1 MANNVKAMV
10 ALYRGL
16 MVYKPPPK
24 LSLIGWSDRYRRVAA
39 KTSASPGHWR
49 TSSQP
54 VCFGPMAAVLDP
66 GTHTVSIMA
75 GTQILK
81 TEFLL
86 NVACYYIHQDPSP
99 ILFVQPTQGAATSFS
114 KERFAPTVEATP
126 ALRSAIEPPKYR
138 DSENTITHKDYAGG
152 SIDFVGANSPVDLSS
167 RPKRI
172 ILCDEI
178 DKYPISAGAEGD
190 PLKLAEER
198 ASTYHTV
205 GRAKFVRTCS
215 PTVKDFSRIEREYL
229 ASDQR
234 RCYLTCP
241 YCYHEQTL
249 TWQNVRWDQDKAGN
263 YLPDTAAISCAE
275 CGVVWSESD
284 RIAALDALET
294 APGHGWRETKPF
306 LCCEETHA
314 PSLWDDRGRSLCPV
328 CQQPSPYAGH
338 AGFHVSKLYSKRHRL
353 PEIVTEF
360 LEAKNDAELL
370 KKFTNS
376 ALAELWAPKY
386 SATFNSH
393 ALLARAELYSGADL
407 PEAVKIITGFC
418 DTQIDRL
425 EIQLIGW
432 GEQEEAW
439 PFQYTIIHQDPAQ
452 PQAWR
457 ELDAILQTRFTTV
470 TGRPLRVAAFGV
482 DWGGSHGDQVLSY
495 CRARRGRRIF
505 ACKGFSGSK
514 PIWPG
519 RGSKAKSGDV
529 FFAVGVDTA
538 KAAIYAKLR
547 IDAPE
552 PGVAKPGFI
561 HFPTAENFNSEYFE
575 QLNSERQEVRVRF
588 GQRYLAWVQI
598 RERNEA
604 LDTFVGCLAMRKSLP
619 RNIARGLEYSVQGP
633 AQQNPVQR
641 GEPETGSAPPAPSQ
655 APPQPRQPQPE
666 AGQHQAY
673 HEVFQAANRPPSWI
687 GQRRGWMNRG
697 E

>member
-1 MANNVKAMV
+1 MAKLLKATV

-16 MVYKPPPK
+16 VIYKPPPK
-24 LSLIGWSDRYRRVAA
+24 LSLIEWSDRYRRVAA

-54 VCFGPMAAVLDP
+54 VCFGPMSAVLDHD
-66 GTHTVSIMA
+66 THTVSIMA

-81 TEFLL
+81 TEFLI
-86 NVACYYIHQDPSP
+86 NVASYFICQDPSP

-114 KERFAPTVEATP
+114 KERFSPTIEATP

-152 SIDFVGANSPVDLSS
+152 GIDFVGANSPVDLSS

-178 DKYPISAGAEGD
+178 DKYPVSAGNEGD

-215 PTVKDFSRIEREYL
+215 PTVKDFSRIEREFL

-241 YCYHEQTL
+241 YCYREQTL
-249 TWQNVRWDQDKAGN
+249 TWANVRWDRDEQGN
-263 YLPDTAAISCAE
+263 HLPDTAAISCAE
-275 CGVVWSESD
+275 CGVVWTERD
-284 RIAALDALET
+284 RIAALDALEH
-294 APGHGWRETKPF
+294 ASDYGWRQTRVF
-306 LCCEETHA
+306 ACCGENHVPT
-314 PSLWDDRGRSLCPV
+314 LWDDRGRSLCPL
-328 CQQPSPYAGH
+328 CHQPSPYQGH

-353 PEIVTEF
+353 PEIVQEF
-360 LEAKNDAELL
+360 LDAKGDAELL
-370 KKFTNS
+370 KKWTNS
-376 ALAELWAPKY
+376 ALAELWAPQY

-393 ALLARAELYSGADL
+393 ALLARAEPYSGDDL
-407 PEAVKIITGFC
+407 PEAVKVVTGFC
-418 DTQIDRL
+418 DVQGDRL
-425 EIQLIGW
+425 EVQLIGW
-432 GEQEEAW
+432 GPDEEAW
-439 PFQYTIIHQDPAQ
+439 PFQYSIIHQDPAQ
-452 PQAWR
+452 PQAWK
-457 ELDAILQTRFTTV
+457 ELDDILRTRFTTT
-470 TGRPLRVAAFGV
+470 TGRFLPVVAFGI

-505 ACKGFSGSK
+505 ACKGFAGAK

-519 RGSKAKSGDV
+519 RGSKTKSGDV
-529 FFAVGVDTA
+529 FFAIGVDVA
-538 KAAIYAKLR
+538 KAAIYSKLR
-547 IDAPE
+547 IDPPE
-552 PGVAKPGFI
+552 PGFAKPGFI
-561 HFPTAENFNSEYFE
+561 HFPTAENFNKEYFE
-575 QLNSERQEVRVRF
+575 QLNSERQQVRVRF
-588 GQRYLAWVQI
+588 GQRYAAWVQI

-604 LDTFVGCLAMRKSLP
+604 LDTFVGALAMRKSLP
-619 RNIARGLEYSVQGP
+619 RYITTRLEYSVQRPEP
-633 AQQNPVQR
+633 A
-641 GEPETGSAPPAPSQ
+641 EPETSP

-666 AGQHQAY
+666 AGQHQVY
-673 HEVFQAANRPPSWI
+673 HEAFQAANRPPSWT
-687 GQRRGWMNRG
+687 GPRRGWMDRG